1 MQAQDGMGEDRDTEL
16 GGGRPGETLSWKTV
30 TQPSVSGNF
39 GKDFM
44 AKHSHV
50 QDYLAE
56 NYTTVSKLNRI
67 ERR

>member
-1 MQAQDGMGEDRDTEL
+1 MGEDRDTEL
-16 GGGRPGETLSWKTV
+16 GSGMLGETLSWKTV
-30 TQPSVSGNF
+30 TQPSASDNF

-56 NYTTVSKLNRI
+56 NYMTVSKLNRF
-67 ERR
+67 E